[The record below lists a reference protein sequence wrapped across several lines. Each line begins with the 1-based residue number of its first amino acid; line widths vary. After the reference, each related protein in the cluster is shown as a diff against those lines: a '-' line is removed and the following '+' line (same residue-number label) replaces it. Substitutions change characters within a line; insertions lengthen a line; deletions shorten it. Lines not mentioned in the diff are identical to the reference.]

1 METGGTTG
9 HAAVGIPRHVHLVT
23 PVITRTESVFCVRLC
38 VVCRCY
44 SFSSRSILFPLS
56 RYQAVVINLP
66 LAVSEKREIS
76 FSFQGQN
83 ETKISSHNKY
93 SFFIRS
99 TINGDRRSR
108 IDQQPPPR
116 SHAPLSHRPQKY
128 SQEAEYVHRR
138 SVSSRDVLLAGHVPS
153 AVQVG
158 QLPDTHFLP
167 HTFHVCGI
175 MRAVYYSLLSCGF
188 TIAL

>member
-1 METGGTTG
+1 MSF
-9 HAAVGIPRHVHLVT
+9 VDVT
-23 PVITRTESVFCVRLC
+23 LFLPGV
-38 VVCRCY
+38 
-44 SFSSRSILFPLS
+44 SFSLCHAIRRSSLTYHLRF
-56 RYQAVVINLP
+56 R
-66 LAVSEKREIS
+66 KRERLASHPKGKMRRKSPLIT
-76 FSFQGQN
+76 N
-83 ETKISSHNKY
+83 IHSS
-93 SFFIRS
+93 RS

-175 MRAVYYSLLSCGF
+175 MRAVYYSLLSCGL
-188 TIAL
+188 TITL